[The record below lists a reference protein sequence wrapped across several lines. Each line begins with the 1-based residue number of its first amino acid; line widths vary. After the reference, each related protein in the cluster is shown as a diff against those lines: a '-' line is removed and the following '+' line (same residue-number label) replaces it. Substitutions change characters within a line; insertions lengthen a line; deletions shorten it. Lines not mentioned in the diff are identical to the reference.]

1 MDTSF
6 PDASGRS
13 QADALASVAA
23 ADSNARASSAA
34 GQSALR
40 VKVDGMW
47 NPAGRL
53 SRRSSRCV

>member
-23 ADSNARASSAA
+23 ADATSRASSSAA
-34 GQSALR
+34 GQSTLR

-47 NPAGRL
+47 NPAGL
-53 SRRSSRCV
+53 SRRSSRRV

>member
-23 ADSNARASSAA
+23 ADATSRASSAA

-47 NPAGRL
+47 NPAGL
-53 SRRSSRCV
+53 SRRSSRRV